1 MAMLVDIK
9 TLFIVQTAFFIFLGC
24 FMYLF
29 WLGQKTYKGFVE
41 WMITVILAAVFCLL
55 YTLKGVVPDFASI
68 IVANAGISGVLIFRL
83 KGTKRF
89 FSRPDIN
96 PAFWFIPILVLF
108 AELYFYLF
116 DDSPVIRSLFVT
128 IAVVFIM
135 AAIAREFF
143 INLSQDSKYLN
154 IALVI
159 LFVIYGGLFLW
170 RGISVLPMKGY
181 TLFSNTILQ
190 SVFFLAV
197 PLFETGVNVIF
208 MMLNS
213 QRTQNNL
220 NKVQENLSHTINNL
234 NKKQESLGYTISDLQ
249 RFLDEKEKSEMAL
262 KESEERYRS
271 LIDLSPDGIV
281 VQRDGKILFI
291 NPAALRLFGAGNAD
305 DHIGRDIL
313 DYIHTDDHAAVTKRL
328 KEFNHGDILP
338 PLEVKCVDVKGNAVN
353 VDISMGKLTFHGKPA
368 IVNILHDISDRKTAE
383 RERRKIDEQLQQ
395 VQKLESLGVLA
406 GGIAHDFNNLLMAIV
421 GNIDIALM
429 KIPEDSDSVKN
440 LHSAQK
446 ACMTASD
453 LCSQMLAYAGK
464 GRIAVRH
471 VNING
476 LINDM
481 KNMISVS
488 ISKRATIQYSLMPDL
503 PDIEADAPQMN
514 QVIMNLLINASEAI
528 GDSNG
533 SIWLRTG
540 FINGRDITKSDL
552 IMSENITET
561 DYVFLEIT
569 DSGSG
574 MDARTKE
581 KIFEPFFTT
590 KFMGRGLGLSAIL
603 GIVKRQNGVIRL
615 QSSPGEGTSFCLYF
629 PALEQFELETV
640 TEQIETGIK
649 WRGQGTVLLVDDE
662 ENIIDVGMKFLESI
676 GFNVMTALNGYDA
689 LNIYK
694 ENSELIRLVILDLT
708 MPVMNGIETATEMI
722 KIKSDV
728 KIIISSGYSEDVVMK
743 SFEKGTIAGFIQ
755 KPYKLQKLVNV
766 ISTIMQEPEQEQ
778 AIP

>member
-1 MAMLVDIK
+1 MLVDIK
-9 TLFIVQTAFFIFLGC
+9 TLFIVQTAVFIFLGC

-29 WLGQKTYKGFVE
+29 WLVQKTYKGFVD
-41 WMITVILAAVFCLL
+41 WIFTVILAAVFCIMYILR
-55 YTLKGVVPDFASI
+55 GIIPDFMSI
-68 IVANAGISGVLIFRL
+68 IIANAGVAGILIFRL
-83 KGTKRF
+83 KGTKSF
-89 FSRPDIN
+89 FSRPDLN
-96 PAFWFIPILVLF
+96 PLYWLVPLVVMF
-108 AELYFYLF
+108 AQSYFYF
-116 DDSPVIRSLFVT
+116 YDDKPAIRSLFVMLA
-128 IAVVFIM
+128 IVFMM
-135 AAIAREFF
+135 AAIIREFI
-143 INLSQDSKYLN
+143 INLNEDSKYLN
-154 IALVI
+154 ITLSI
-159 LFVIYGGLFLW
+159 LFTIYGCIILW
-170 RGISVLPMKGY
+170 RGVSVMPVEGFN
-181 TLFSNTILQ
+181 LFSNTLAQ

-197 PLFETGVNVIF
+197 PLFETGVNVSF

-220 NKVQENLSHTINNL
+220 NKVQESLSHTINNL

-262 KESEERYRS
+262 KESEERYRN

-281 VQRDGKILFI
+281 VQRNGKILFI
-291 NPAALRLFGAGNAD
+291 NPAALRLFGAGDAG
-305 DHIGRDIL
+305 DHIGKDIL
-313 DYIHTDDHAAVTKRL
+313 DYIHTDNHAAVIKRL
-328 KEFNHGDILP
+328 KDFQHGNVMP
-338 PLEVKCVDVKGNAVN
+338 PLEVKCVGANGNVVN
-353 VDISMGKLTFHGKPA
+353 VDVSMGRLTFHGKPA
-368 IVNILHDISDRKTAE
+368 IVNILHDISERKMAE
-383 RERRKIDEQLQQ
+383 TERRKIDEQLQQ

-421 GNIDIALM
+421 GNIDLALM
-429 KIPEDSDSVKN
+429 KIPVDSDSVKN
-440 LHSAQK
+440 LLSAQK

-453 LCSQMLAYAGK
+453 LCSQMLSYAGK
-464 GRIAVRH
+464 GRIAVKH
-471 VNING
+471 ININS

-488 ISKRATIQYSLMPDL
+488 ISKRATVQYSLMSDL

-552 IMSENITET
+552 IMSENITEV
-561 DYVFLEIT
+561 DYVFLEVT

-574 MDARTKE
+574 MDAKTKE

-615 QSSPGEGTSFCLYF
+615 QSKPGEGTSFCLYF
-629 PALEQFELETV
+629 PALDQETIEV
-640 TEQIETGIK
+640 IEEITETGNK
-649 WRGQGTVLLVDDE
+649 WRGRGTVLLVDDE
-662 ENIIDVGMKFLESI
+662 ENIIDIGMRFLESI
-676 GFNVMTALNGYDA
+676 GFDVMTAPNGYEA
-689 LNIYK
+689 LDIYK
-694 ENSELIRLVILDLT
+694 ENSELINLVILDLT
-708 MPVMNGIETATEMI
+708 MPIMNGIETAAEMM
-722 KIKSDV
+722 KIRSDV

-743 SFEKGTIAGFIQ
+743 SFEKGSIAGFIQ

-766 ISTIMQEPEQEQ
+766 ISSI
-778 AIP
+778 IPGQDQPIP